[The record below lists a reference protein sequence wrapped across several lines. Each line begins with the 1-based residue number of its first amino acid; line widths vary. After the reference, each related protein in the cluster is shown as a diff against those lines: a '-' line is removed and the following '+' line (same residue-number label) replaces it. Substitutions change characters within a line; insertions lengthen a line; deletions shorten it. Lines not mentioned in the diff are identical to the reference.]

1 MKKVKRKKPSIER
14 VFSRRIFILT
24 IFLSVLFLILSF
36 QLYDVMYIK
45 RNTYQEKLKHLQKSI
60 IYQDEAPR
68 GRIYDRNY
76 NLLVDNQEIPMITY
90 QKGKKVTTKEEINL
104 AYTIAYHIQ
113 LDLSKLYE
121 RNLKEFYLL
130 LYPKVGNS
138 KITKEEYAKVDERKL
153 TLSDIENLKIS
164 RITKEELEGL
174 SEIDKKAALVYY
186 LMNKGYSYEMKKV
199 KTSEVSPKE
208 IAYIVENMD
217 NLPGFKITSSYER
230 IYYYQDTLKSL
241 LGNISS
247 IEQGLPLELKDYYL
261 EKGYSL
267 NDRVGLSYLEKQYE
281 EQLKGQKAIYE
292 LSNNELTLV
301 KEGIRGN
308 DLVLTIDINLQR
320 EVEKILEEEVL
331 LTKSQANTKFYN
343 RSFAVVQD
351 PKTGDILAM
360 SGKQA
365 LEQGNSYTIVDC
377 TTMILTSPMTVG
389 SVVKGA
395 SLLTGYDQGVVKIG
409 EYILD
414 ECIKIQSTPKKCSW
428 RTLGNINDIEA
439 LALSS
444 NVYQFKVAMRVAK
457 ANYQYDRPLAIDD
470 SAFDI
475 YRKMYHEFG
484 LGVKTGID
492 LPVESTGYTSDSREA
507 GHLLDYVMGQFET
520 YTPLQLSQY
529 ITTMVNNGERLTPH
543 LLLRIHQS
551 TEGHELGEVI
561 KEYGREVLNQI
572 DTKQEYFDRIKQG
585 FYAVTHASYGIGHG
599 YFSYQNNGVGKTGT
613 SESFLDTNGDG
624 VIDQETIST
633 AFVGYAPFDNPEMTI
648 VVTSPDV
655 SYPSS
660 RVDYT
665 SMVTRRITKRI
676 TDYYFSR

>member
-1 MKKVKRKKPSIER
+1 MKKTKRKKPSMKR
-14 VFSRRIFILT
+14 VFLNRILVLKIL
-24 IFLSVLFLILSF
+24 LGVLFVVLFI

-45 RNTYQEKLKHLQKSI
+45 RNTYQEKLKHLQKTI

-76 NLLVDNQEIPMITY
+76 QLLVDNQEILTITY
-90 QKGKKVTTKEEINL
+90 QKPKKITIKEEIDL
-104 AYTIAYHIQ
+104 AYTIANHIQ

-130 LYPKVGNS
+130 LYPKVANS

-164 RITKEELEGL
+164 RITTEELEKL
-174 SEIDKKAALVYY
+174 SELDKKAALIYY
-186 LMNKGYSYEMKKV
+186 LMNKGYSYEIKKI
-199 KTSEVSPKE
+199 KTKEVTDEE

-217 NLPGFKITSSYER
+217 NLSGFKISSSYDR
-230 IYYYQDTLKSL
+230 VYLYQDTFKSL
-241 LGNISS
+241 LGNIST
-247 IEQGLPLELKDYYL
+247 IEQGLPMELKDYYL

-281 EQLKGQKAIYE
+281 DELKGQKAVYE
-292 LSNNELTLV
+292 LVNNELTLA

-308 DLVLTIDINLQR
+308 DLVLTIDINLQK

-331 LTKSQANTKFYN
+331 LTKNQANTKFYN
-343 RSFAVVQD
+343 RSFAVIQD

-365 LEQGNSYTIVDC
+365 IKSGNGYTIVDC

-409 EYILD
+409 EYLLD

-428 RTLGNINDIEA
+428 KTLGNINDIEA

-457 ANYQYDRPLAIDD
+457 ANYQYDRPLVIDEG
-470 SAFDI
+470 AFDI
-475 YRKMYHEFG
+475 YRKMYHNFG

-492 LPVESTGYTSDSREA
+492 LPIESIGYTSDSRA
-507 GHLLDYVMGQFET
+507 PGHLLDYVMGQFET

-529 ITTMVNNGERLTPH
+529 ITTMVNNGERIAPH

-551 TEGHELGEVI
+551 KEGHELGEVI
-561 KEYGREVLNQI
+561 AEYEKKILNQI
-572 DTKQEYFDRIKQG
+572 DTKIEYFNRIKQG

-599 YFSYQNNGVGKTGT
+599 YFSNQNKGAGKTGT
-613 SESFLDTNGDG
+613 SESFLDTDGDG

-633 AFVGYAPFDNPEMTI
+633 AFVGYAPFDEPKMTI

-676 TDYYFSR
+676 TDYYFAR